1 MDHNSRQQLQIIV
14 QMIQNILDSSSQTD
28 SEVSVMPV
36 INNTVKTK
44 SKKSAG
50 TNTTKKNP
58 AKQRPNAFESMP
70 ERHMHKEDVEIDKK
84 LAIQP
89 PTARVRAY
97 KPISVRCRSCGKNE
111 KVNAAV
117 IPESTDRYKCN
128 KCSTMSGGGE

>member
-50 TNTTKKNP
+50 TNVTK
-58 AKQRPNAFESMP
+58 
-70 ERHMHKEDVEIDKK
+70 
-84 LAIQP
+84 
-89 PTARVRAY
+89 
-97 KPISVRCRSCGKNE
+97 
-111 KVNAAV
+111 
-117 IPESTDRYKCN
+117 
-128 KCSTMSGGGE
+128 

>member
-14 QMIQNILDSSSQTD
+14 QMIQNILDSSTQTD

-70 ERHMHKEDVEIDKK
+70 EMHMHKEDVEIDKK